1 MNQWILVLT
10 MVAYG
15 NPSNDELSVAPSLGP
30 TFSSHKSCLDAAAAI
45 SKSFPA
51 MPVKKD
57 DKSFPPRLFSK
68 FDCVEIPR

>member
-15 NPSNDELSVAPSLGP
+15 NPSNEELSVAPSFGP
-30 TFSSHKSCLDAAAAI
+30 TFSSHKSCLDAAAAV

-51 MPVKKD
+51 MQFKKD
-57 DKSFPPRLFSK
+57 DKSSPPRLFSK